1 MFAFAGKQANL
12 IGRAVPTMTL
22 TAWPTRSVSSYCTD
36 DCVSPQGVDENT
48 GAINAFSTTSYYVT
62 LEGELADCNSE
73 YPACNWTSMG
83 SVDVFNAAVQAETG
97 ALAQPLLFSNS
108 GDMVQAFRALW
119 TSADGIGRAA
129 SFLAERAAAFNYSRV
144 QLDLEPSCWAAS
156 PTECDWP
163 NSTDAHAYVELVNA
177 SADALAPL
185 GSGVAVCV
193 GNWPGG
199 QCDPSNYTS
208 CEAAGDSYVDACKSG
223 AWDMGACNCCAYIN
237 FYALAE
243 LCASRADLIVNMDT
257 YQNSP
262 FNQTDFEAAVEWYTS
277 HGCPPERTGIG
288 LLVGEATDSS
298 AADAVLAAARA
309 TGSTEIDIWANLWS
323 QPAALATWD
332 APLRTFLSA
341 SDEQHCSGFWMPWPQ
356 AWGGSPSPPL
366 PPSPP
371 TPAPAPGPAPA
382 PEPTPV
388 PAGGAAPGR
397 HPPPHQRAP
406 SVAILAAAAPPQV
419 GASQICV
426 PIWGIVVA
434 ANGLCVLLAATAFL
448 IYVFRRAK
456 RRRAAAAFSLLRNEA
471 GSPVGSTAGWENR
484 YAGELRG

>member
-1 MFAFAGKQANL
+1 VLQAPV
-12 IGRAVPTMTL
+12 IGSAVPNSTMPIA
-22 TAWPTRSVSSYCTD
+22 AWPTRSVSSYCTD

-62 LEGELADCNSE
+62 IEGELADCNSE

-97 ALAQPLLFSNS
+97 AFAQPLLFSNS

-119 TSADGIGRAA
+119 TSSDGIGRAA
-129 SFLAERAAAFNYSRV
+129 SFLADRVAAFNYSRV

-208 CEAAGDSYVDACKSG
+208 CEAAGDAYVHECESG
-223 AWDMGACNCCAYIN
+223 AWDMGACNCCAYVR
-237 FYALAE
+237 FYALTE
-243 LCASRADLIVNMDT
+243 LCASRAELIVNMDT
-257 YQNSP
+257 YQNAP
-262 FNQTDFEAAVEWYTS
+262 FNQTAFEEAVEWYTS

-288 LLVGEATDSS
+288 LLTGEATDSS
-298 AADAVLAAARA
+298 AAAAVLAAARA
-309 TGSTEIDIWANLWS
+309 AGAMEIDIWANLWT
-323 QPAALATWD
+323 QPEALATWD

-341 SDEQHCSGFWMPWPQ
+341 SSDEQCSGFWMPWPQ
-356 AWGGSPSPPL
+356 AWGGSPRSPSSSPP
-366 PPSPP
+366 PP
-371 TPAPAPGPAPA
+371 PAA
-382 PEPTPV
+382 EPTPV
-388 PAGGAAPGR
+388 LAGGASAGR
-397 HPPPHQRAP
+397 HPPPHLRASP
-406 SVAILAAAAPPQV
+406 AASVALVGPAV

-426 PIWGIVVA
+426 PVWGIIVG
-434 ANGLCVLLAATAFL
+434 ANGLCVALAATAFL

-456 RRRAAAAFSLLRNEA
+456 RRRAAVAFSLLRNEA
-471 GSPVGSTAGWENR
+471 GSPVGSAVGWQQR